1 METIKIEIIKKNEQK
16 TEERYEGY
24 VKQLIERKQRQQ
36 MEKIQIFIDEDT
48 LTQEEVEECMTE
60 ITEYEEQQDK

>member
-16 TEERYEGY
+16 TEESYEGY

-60 ITEYEEQQDK
+60 ITVDEEQQDK

>member
-60 ITEYEEQQDK
+60 ITEDEEQQDK

>member
-48 LTQEEVEECMTE
+48 LTQEEVEECMME
-60 ITEYEEQQDK
+60 ITEDEEQQDK

>member
-1 METIKIEIIKKNEQK
+1 
-16 TEERYEGY
+16 
-24 VKQLIERKQRQQ
+24 

-60 ITEYEEQQDK
+60 ITEDEDQQDK

>member
-1 METIKIEIIKKNEQK
+1 
-16 TEERYEGY
+16 
-24 VKQLIERKQRQQ
+24 

-60 ITEYEEQQDK
+60 ITENEEQQDK

>member
-48 LTQEEVEECMTE
+48 LTEEDLEQCITE
-60 ITEYEEQQDK
+60 ITEDEKQQDK

>member
-1 METIKIEIIKKNEQK
+1 
-16 TEERYEGY
+16 
-24 VKQLIERKQRQQ
+24 

-60 ITEYEEQQDK
+60 ITEDEEQQDK

>member
-24 VKQLIERKQRQQ
+24 VKQLIERKQRKQ

-60 ITEYEEQQDK
+60 ITEDEEQQDK

>member
-1 METIKIEIIKKNEQK
+1 
-16 TEERYEGY
+16 
-24 VKQLIERKQRQQ
+24 

-60 ITEYEEQQDK
+60 ITKDEEQQDK

>member
-1 METIKIEIIKKNEQK
+1 METIKIEIIKKNEHK

-60 ITEYEEQQDK
+60 ITEDEEQQDK

>member
-1 METIKIEIIKKNEQK
+1 MKIKIEVMKKNEPK
-16 TEERYEGY
+16 TEERYKEY

-60 ITEYEEQQDK
+60 ITEDEEQQDK

>member
-24 VKQLIERKQRQQ
+24 VKQLIERKQSQQ

-60 ITEYEEQQDK
+60 ITEDEEQQDK

>member
-24 VKQLIERKQRQQ
+24 VKQLIEGKQRQQ

-60 ITEYEEQQDK
+60 ITEDEEQQDK

>member
-48 LTQEEVEECMTE
+48 LTQEEVEACMTE
-60 ITEYEEQQDK
+60 ITEDEEQQDK